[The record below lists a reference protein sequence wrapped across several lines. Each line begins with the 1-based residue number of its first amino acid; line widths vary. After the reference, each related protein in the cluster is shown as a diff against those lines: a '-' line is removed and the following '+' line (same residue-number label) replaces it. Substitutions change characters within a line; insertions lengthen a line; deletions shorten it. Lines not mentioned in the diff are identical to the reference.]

1 MVGGTDT
8 PRSPANRT
16 PGTRLSENLL
26 RACAI
31 FGLAPEELAAAHT
44 PPRFARAL
52 LGGLAGAERV
62 LILGPSGAGK
72 STLLASLAAQHAAQG
87 RRIVR
92 PPELRRGVRVIDQ
105 MPGSAEQVLG
115 ILAAAGLSEAG
126 LLARTPAELSEGQ
139 RQRLRLARAMAMVER
154 MRSRTAVLVIDEL
167 GSSLDRVT
175 ALGVCASLSR
185 WARRGRVR
193 LVAATNREELSGAL
207 SPQVCAWVDLR
218 GGVRLER
225 CVGTREPRA

>member
-1 MVGGTDT
+1 MARGTHT
-8 PRSPANRT
+8 PRSAADRT
-16 PGTRLSENLL
+16 LRTRLSENLL

-31 FGLAPEELAAAHT
+31 FGLSPECLSNAAA
-44 PPRFARAL
+44 PPRFERAL
-52 LGGLAGAERV
+52 LGELAGAERV

-72 STLLASLAAQHAAQG
+72 STLLGSLASHHAAQG

-92 PPELRRGVRVIDQ
+92 PRGLRRGVRVIDQ
-105 MPGSAEQVLG
+105 VPGSAERVLG
-115 ILAAAGLSEAG
+115 ILAAAGLGEAG

-139 RQRLRLARAMAMVER
+139 RQRLRLARAMAMVEHAR
-154 MRSRTAVLVIDEL
+154 PRNAVLVIDEL

-185 WARRGRVR
+185 WARRERVR
-193 LVAATNREELSGAL
+193 LVAATNREELSAAL
-207 SPQVCAWVDLR
+207 SPHMCARVDLR

-225 CVGTREPRA
+225 RASALEARA